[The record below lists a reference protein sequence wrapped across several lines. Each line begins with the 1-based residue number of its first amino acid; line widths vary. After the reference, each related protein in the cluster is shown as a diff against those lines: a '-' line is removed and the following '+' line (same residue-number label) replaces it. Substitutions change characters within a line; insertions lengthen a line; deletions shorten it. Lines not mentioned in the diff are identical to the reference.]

1 MTLSADAE
9 KTRADTSAYL
19 DARLA
24 DAAAKVDAARAADAR
39 TRDAPRRERLAGRGD
54 ENPGATTSGRMLELF
69 DDIRALRH
77 EFESFKRASET
88 QISLL
93 RKAVDAAGD
102 GAQALFEEVGKQRDD
117 AVGAHHALVT
127 RALEEEKD
135 QWRADIDAPARAL
148 REDLEAYKLGVNAKM
163 RDAWDAIRAAGRM
176 LA

>member
-1 MTLSADAE
+1 MSDL
-9 KTRADTSAYL
+9 
-19 DARLA
+19 
-24 DAAAKVDAARAADAR
+24 
-39 TRDAPRRERLAGRGD
+39 
-54 ENPGATTSGRMLELF
+54 GATTSGRMLELF

-77 EFESFKRASET
+77 DFESFKRASET

-93 RKAVDAAGD
+93 RKAVDKAGD

-135 QWRADIDAPARAL
+135 QWRADIDVQARAL

-163 RDAWDAIRAAGRM
+163 RDAWDAIRAAGRKF
-176 LA
+176 

>member
-1 MTLSADAE
+1 M
-9 KTRADTSAYL
+9 
-19 DARLA
+19 DAR
-24 DAAAKVDAARAADAR
+24 AAVRRAVRALGDGDAARAEDSL
-39 TRDAPRRERLAGRGD
+39 TRDALRAESAALGAAMSD
-54 ENPGATTSGRMLELF
+54 LGATTSGRMLELF

-77 EFESFKRASET
+77 DFESFKRASET

-93 RKAVDAAGD
+93 RKAVDKAGD

-135 QWRADIDAPARAL
+135 QWRADIDVQARAL

-163 RDAWDAIRAAGRM
+163 RDAWDAIRAAGRKF
-176 LA
+176 